1 MIRHDW
7 TRNLVRVASA
17 LALVALAASPAAA
30 DRDESYGYFRVIDGS
45 ATLIQAGSGTRTPA
59 EVNQPV
65 MAGDRILVPGSSRV
79 EVILPDRNILRLDG
93 GTEVTLEQL
102 AASPDRDDPNTVLR
116 LHDGNILFTVIAD
129 SLGDQLPRVDTPN
142 ASVYPQAYGTYRITS
157 SQDTWTEVTVRRGK
171 AEVVTDRS
179 DRGGEEVRADET
191 AIVEG
196 ERYAEIEVES
206 AASYDSLERWAD
218 RLEDEA
224 RYASTDDD
232 YLDDNLRYQ
241 SAPLS
246 RYGSW
251 ISVSGRRYWR
261 PRVAVGWRP
270 YSQGRWAYT
279 PSGLT
284 WVSYEP
290 WGWVPYHY
298 GSWDYLPSHGWVWQ
312 AGYRWAP
319 AWVYWYWGPSYVGW
333 CPTGYYTSYYRGHYP
348 YFRHGVYGWAGGS
361 WDHWNHWTFVGSDY
375 FRGYRNGYRNG
386 YWDGRKDGRWD
397 TWNVGRHAVPIDELR
412 RRGPLDRGIV
422 TTDTRPLRPDTWDD
436 PRHAIR
442 VLTEGPGGRPRYNDA
457 GGRPGAAPAP
467 AGGAELPD
475 VTPFI
480 ERRRELP
487 PGVVR
492 TVIADRDGG
501 QTGGDQA
508 GGARPRTGTRSDGGT
523 IGGGGRGSEPRGGV
537 AVIPTDPSTDRR
549 GSSGAGGRE
558 RPRVGTDTPSYGGGA
573 PRGSEPGVQAGE
585 RPRVARPQPGVSGG
599 APRPEASG
607 GVESTPRVRVP
618 RETTQGGSGGSDSRV
633 RGSREGGAPRPE
645 STQGESPSSRER
657 TTRERGGYTRPEPP
671 QSYTPPPSSS
681 TRERGREREQQDSGT
696 RGGYSRPSYTP
707 PPSSSTR
714 DRDRDQ
720 SGSRGGYS
728 RPSRPEPPQTYS
740 PPPSSRERE
749 RERYSPPPSS
759 SRPEA
764 SPPPSSR
771 ERERARPSE
780 DRGSSSSS
788 RRGGESGGS
797 SGRQSRERRPP
808 QG

>member
-7 TRNLVRVASA
+7 TRNLVRVGFA
-17 LALVALAASPAAA
+17 LGLLALAAGPAVA
-30 DRDESYGYFRVIDGS
+30 DDDESYGYFRAIDGS

-65 MAGDRILVPGSSRV
+65 MAGDRILVTGSSRA
-79 EVILPDRNILRLDG
+79 EVILPDRNILRIDG

-142 ASVYPQAYGTYRITS
+142 AAVYPQAYGTYRITS
-157 SQDTWTEVTVRRGK
+157 SQDQFTEVTVRRGK
-171 AEVVTDRS
+171 AEVVTDRGS
-179 DRGGEEVRADET
+179 EIVRADET
-191 AIVEG
+191 GIVEG
-196 ERYAEIEVES
+196 DRYADVEVES
-206 AASYDSLERWAD
+206 AASYDNLERWAS
-218 RLEDEA
+218 RLEDES
-224 RYASTDDD
+224 RYASTNDD

-241 SAPLS
+241 AAPLA
-246 RYGSW
+246 RYGGW
-251 ISVSGRRYWR
+251 ISVGGRSYWR
-261 PRVAVGWRP
+261 PRVAVGWQP

-279 PSGLT
+279 PAGLT

-298 GSWDYLPSHGWVWQ
+298 GSWDYLPSYGWVWQ
-312 AGYRWAP
+312 AGHRWAP

-333 CPTGYYTSYYRGHYP
+333 CPTGYYTSYYRGSYD

-361 WDHWNHWTFVGSDY
+361 WDHWNRWTFVNTDY

-386 YWDGRKDGRWD
+386 YWDGRRDGWRD
-397 TWNVGRHAVPIDELR
+397 QWNVGRYAVPVDELR
-412 RRGPLDRGIV
+412 RHGPLDRGVV

-442 VLTEGPGGRPRYNDA
+442 VLTEGPGGRPRYNQVGGAPAAA
-457 GGRPGAAPAP
+457 GG
-467 AGGAELPD
+467 ELPD

-480 ERRRELP
+480 ERRRDLP

-492 TVIADRDGG
+492 SVIADRNGD
-501 QTGGDQA
+501 QTGQA
-508 GGARPRTGTRSDGGT
+508 GGASPRPGTRNDGGT
-523 IGGGGRGSEPRGGV
+523 VGRGSEPRGGV

-549 GSSGAGGRE
+549 GTTRE
-558 RPRVGTDTPSYGGGA
+558 RPRAGSDTPSYSGGGA
-573 PRGSEPGVQAGE
+573 PRGDRGSEPGVQSGG
-585 RPRVARPQPGVSGG
+585 RIRGG
-599 APRPEASG
+599 APRPEAEGVGNGRNEG
-607 GVESTPRVRVP
+607 GVQSTPRVRIP
-618 RETTQGGSGGSDSRV
+618 RETTQGGQGGSETRT

-645 STQGESPSSRER
+645 STQGESPSARER
-657 TTRERGGYTRPEPP
+657 NGDRGDSGARSDRGTRGGYARPEPP

-681 TRERGREREQQDSGT
+681 RDRGDRSDRGQGQQDSGT

-714 DRDRDQ
+714 ERERDRDQ
-720 SGSRGGYS
+720 SGSRGSYS
-728 RPSRPEPPQTYS
+728 RPSRPEPPASYS
-740 PPPSSRERE
+740 PPPSSRDRE
-749 RERYSPPPSS
+749 RTSPPPSS
-759 SRPEA
+759 SRPESSA
-764 SPPPSSR
+764 PSTR
-771 ERERARPSE
+771 ERSRPSGG
-780 DRGSSSSS
+780 DGGSSS
-788 RRGGESGGS
+788 RRSGSDRGSEGGS
-797 SGRQSRERRPP
+797 SSRSRERRPP